1 MPYITL
7 KQSPIYHQITLD
19 EILSGEVNIKN
30 YITPNYTNT
39 RTVFVER
46 VNEKFLEKFNINA
59 MINALM
65 AFNIKYKDLIEADK
79 GGLYNTFYIPKH
91 SGGLRRIDA
100 PNAELMEALKC
111 LKEIFEKHM
120 FALYH
125 TSAFAYVK
133 GRCTVDSVK
142 RHQQNES
149 KWFAKIDF
157 SNFFGS
163 TTLEFVL
170 KMFAMIFPFSEIVKT
185 EAGKNNLG
193 TALSL
198 CFLNGGLPQGTPISP
213 LITNVMMIPIDHK
226 ISNGLRKREDNNYVY
241 TRYADDILI
250 SSRHDFSC
258 EEIQKFVLDIL
269 KEFSAP
275 FSIKEEKTRYG
286 SSAGRNWNLGVMLNK
301 DNQITIG
308 HKKKKQFK
316 AMINNYICDTLKNVN
331 WEIHDVQVMSGL
343 ISYYKMI
350 EREYIEH
357 IITQYETKY
366 NVSLYDLIKKDLQP
380 V

>member
-185 EAGKNNLG
+185 EVGKNNLG

>member
-19 EILSGEVNIKN
+19 EILQGEVDVKN

-39 RTVFVER
+39 RTVFVKW
-46 VNEKFLEKFNINA
+46 VNPKFLEKFDIQS
-59 MINALM
+59 MINILI
-65 AFNIKYKDLIEADK
+65 AFNIKYEELIKANKSE
-79 GGLYNTFYIPKH
+79 LYNTFYIPKH

-100 PNAELMEALKC
+100 PNPELMEALKC
-111 LKEIFEKHM
+111 LKEIFEKNM

-157 SNFFGS
+157 SDFFGS
-163 TTLEFVL
+163 TTLEFVI
-170 KMFAMIFPFSEIVKT
+170 KMFSMIFPFSEIVKT
-185 EAGKNNLG
+185 ESGRTNLE

-213 LITNVMMIPIDHK
+213 LITNVMMIPVDHK
-226 ISNGLRKREDNNYVY
+226 ISNGLRKREENNYVY

-258 EEIQKFVLDIL
+258 DDIQEFVLSIL
-269 KEFSAP
+269 AEFSAP
-275 FSIKEEKTRYG
+275 FSIKKEKTRYG
-286 SSAGRNWNLGVMLNK
+286 SSSGRNWNLGVMLNK

-316 AMINNYICDTLKNVN
+316 AMINNYINDKLKDVA
-331 WEIHDVQVMSGL
+331 WDVHDVQVMSGL

-350 EREYIEH
+350 EREYIEY
-357 IITQYETKY
+357 IISQYESKY
-366 NVSLYDLIKKDLQP
+366 SVCLYDLIKKDLQP
-380 V
+380 I

>member
-258 EEIQKFVLDIL
+258 DEIQKFVLDIL

-316 AMINNYICDTLKNVN
+316 AMINNYICDTLKNIN

>member
-316 AMINNYICDTLKNVN
+316 AMINNYICDTLKNIN